1 MSYKSIVAPQPE
13 GWNLTINKDF
23 KYIDEDTES
32 ECSEYSFIDDF
43 VPPPQKKK
51 NFRSVITKEE
61 FLPE

>member
-1 MSYKSIVAPQPE
+1 MSSKSEIPQPE

-43 VPPPQKKK
+43 VPPIQKKK
-51 NFRSVITKEE
+51 NFKSVMSKEE